1 MPLLDSSAYLS
12 NENSNSSTWRML
24 IDGSW
29 VTASTE
35 ESFQVLDPGSEVPI
49 AQVPFAS
56 PGDVDDAVAA
66 ARAAFEQGR
75 WSGLAPSE
83 RAQILWRVA
92 DLVQERSDELARLE
106 SRNQGMPLRMAA
118 TGLIPEVAHCFRY
131 YAGWAD
137 KISGRSVDLR
147 NGGAA
152 FHAYTSREP
161 IGVAALIVPWNSPAL
176 MAAWKLAP
184 ALAAGCTCV
193 LKPAEETPLTALVL
207 GEILLA
213 AGVPR
218 GVVNIVTGDGPR
230 VGARLAAHNDVDKVA
245 FTGSTEVGRE
255 IVRSATGNLKKVS
268 LELGGK
274 SPVIV
279 FDDADVAA
287 ATAAAAAAIFTN
299 SGQICTA
306 GSRLYVH
313 RSRFDQIVEGVTAA
327 ADGISVGYGADPRAE
342 MGPLVSAR
350 QRDRVQGY
358 IDSGLREG
366 ASVTTAQSGGVGR
379 GYFVE
384 PTVFVDVDPSMAV
397 VREEIFG
404 PVVVAQVFD
413 DLDQV
418 AAAANDSPYGL
429 AASVWTR
436 DVGRAHALAKR
447 LRVGRVGIN
456 VHGLADVSM
465 PTGGFKQSG
474 WGRELGPEG
483 LDGFLETKSVF
494 TAAK

>member
-1 MPLLDSSAYLS
+1 
-12 NENSNSSTWRML
+12 
-24 IDGSW
+24 
-29 VTASTE
+29 
-35 ESFQVLDPGSEVPI
+35 
-49 AQVPFAS
+49 
-56 PGDVDDAVAA
+56 
-66 ARAAFEQGR
+66 
-75 WSGLAPSE
+75 
-83 RAQILWRVA
+83 
-92 DLVQERSDELARLE
+92 
-106 SRNQGMPLRMAA
+106 
-118 TGLIPEVAHCFRY
+118 
-131 YAGWAD
+131 
-137 KISGRSVDLR
+137 
-147 NGGAA
+147 
-152 FHAYTSREP
+152 
-161 IGVAALIVPWNSPAL
+161 
-176 MAAWKLAP
+176 
-184 ALAAGCTCV
+184 
-193 LKPAEETPLTALVL
+193 
-207 GEILLA
+207 
-213 AGVPR
+213 
-218 GVVNIVTGDGPR
+218 
-230 VGARLAAHNDVDKVA
+230 
-245 FTGSTEVGRE
+245 
-255 IVRSATGNLKKVS
+255 
-268 LELGGK
+268 
-274 SPVIV
+274 
-279 FDDADVAA
+279 
-287 ATAAAAAAIFTN
+287 
-299 SGQICTA
+299 
-306 GSRLYVH
+306 
-313 RSRFDQIVEGVTAA
+313 
-327 ADGISVGYGADPRAE
+327 

-494 TAAK
+494 TAAT